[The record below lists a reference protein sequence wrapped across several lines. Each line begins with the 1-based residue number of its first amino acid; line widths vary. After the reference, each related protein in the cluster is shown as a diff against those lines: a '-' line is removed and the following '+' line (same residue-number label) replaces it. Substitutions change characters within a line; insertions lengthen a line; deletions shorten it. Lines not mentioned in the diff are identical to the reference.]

1 MSPKAFLT
9 RRLIFSACHRLH
21 STHLTD
27 KENIDIYGKCNNPNG
42 HGHNYVVK
50 VTVCGEIDNKT
61 GMVMNMSDLKKY
73 MEEAI
78 TKPMDHKNLD
88 LDVSYFADKPSTT
101 ENVSVFIWE
110 SLKRIMLSPEL
121 LHKIEVYETENNIVT
136 YYGD

>member
-1 MSPKAFLT
+1 MSAKAFLT
-9 RRLIFSACHRLH
+9 RRLTFSACHRLH
-21 STHLTD
+21 SIHLTD
-27 KENIDIYGKCNNPNG
+27 KKNLEIYGKCNNPNG

-50 VTVCGEIDNKT
+50 VTVCGEIDNET
-61 GMVMNMSDLKKY
+61 GMVMNMADLKKY

-88 LDVSYFADKPSTT
+88 LDVIFFADKPSTT

-110 SLKRIMLSPEL
+110 SLKRIMSSPEL